1 MKIVVLDGH
10 SSNPGDIS
18 WEPLKQYGELTVYER
33 TKPDQIIERAK
44 DAEIVIN
51 NKVTFDAV
59 TFEQLPKLRFIAVLA
74 TGYNIIDCAAARLH
88 GVVVSNVPAYS
99 TMSVAQMVFA
109 HILNIYNHVNH
120 YADENRAGKWSSNED
135 FCYWDTPL
143 NELDGKTIGI
153 VGLGHIGMRV
163 AMIARDFGM
172 KVAAFTSKK
181 AESLPEGIHKTT
193 IDELISSSDI
203 ITLHCPL
210 TPDTCEIINTK
221 SIARMK
227 KSAVVINTGRGPLVN
242 ETDVAAALTA
252 GQLAAYGAD
261 VMVSEPPSADNPLLK
276 CPNAF
281 ITPHI
286 AWATREARTRLLN
299 VTFDNVNAFI
309 GGKPQNVV
317 N

>member
-120 YADENRAGKWSSNED
+120 YADENRAGKWSRNED

-172 KVAAFTSKK
+172 KVVAFTSKK

-210 TPDTCEIINTK
+210 TPDTRELINTK

-261 VMVSEPPSADNPLLK
+261 VMVSEPPSADNPLFK